1 MTDLLTS
8 PAPPAPA
15 VADAKP
21 AGHPKRWLILAV
33 VLAAECM
40 DLLDGMIVNVAAPAI
55 SRDLGASSTGLQWLV
70 GGYALTFA
78 IGLITGAR
86 LGDIYGRRRLFLIG
100 VAGFTAS
107 SVLCGLAP
115 TTGTLIA
122 ARLVQGLFA
131 ALLIPQGFGIIRQ
144 VFPPDEIGKAFGL
157 FGPVIG
163 LSAVL
168 GPVLGGALVD
178 LDILGAGWRTIF
190 LINVPLG
197 LAALVGAARLL
208 PESRA
213 ERPPTLDLLGAALV
227 SLGAA
232 LLIYPL
238 IQGRELDWP
247 WWTFASIAASFV
259 VFFAFAA
266 LARRRERE
274 GVSPLVTPSLFRK
287 QAFTGGLATALVFF
301 AGMIGMIFTLTLCL
315 QIGLHYSAIHSGAS
329 LIAWSLGTA
338 IGAGTGAAVLAPRFG
353 RRTLHAGVALML
365 AGVLS
370 MLWVVHSAGS
380 GLTTWDLVLPELLGG
395 AGMGMVLAPLFD
407 IILAG
412 VDDDEVGSASGT
424 LNAVQ
429 QLGGALGVAV
439 LGTLFF
445 SAAAAHGF
453 LVAFER
459 TLWVESG
466 VLVATA
472 ALVFL
477 LPMRAR
483 EEVPA

>member
-1 MTDLLTS
+1 M
-8 PAPPAPA
+8 
-15 VADAKP
+15 
-21 AGHPKRWLILAV
+21 
-33 VLAAECM
+33 
-40 DLLDGMIVNVAAPAI
+40 
-55 SRDLGASSTGLQWLV
+55 
-70 GGYALTFA
+70 
-78 IGLITGAR
+78 
-86 LGDIYGRRRLFLIG
+86 
-100 VAGFTAS
+100 
-107 SVLCGLAP
+107 
-115 TTGTLIA
+115 
-122 ARLVQGLFA
+122 
-131 ALLIPQGFGIIRQ
+131 
-144 VFPPDEIGKAFGL
+144 
-157 FGPVIG
+157 
-163 LSAVL
+163 
-168 GPVLGGALVD
+168 
-178 LDILGAGWRTIF
+178 
-190 LINVPLG
+190 
-197 LAALVGAARLL
+197 
-208 PESRA
+208 
-213 ERPPTLDLLGAALV
+213 
-227 SLGAA
+227 
-232 LLIYPL
+232 LIYPL

-315 QIGLHYSAIHSGAS
+315 QIGLHYSAVHSGAS

-353 RRTLHAGVALML
+353 RRTLHAGLALML

-483 EEVPA
+483 EEAPPRSQLPSAPGRALSSAAYFPMQDPMAVRVATTRRAPGSERWLPHAVIATTFVVVLPAVLVSLLVPGRQPRSAGALAAARRGAVAGCGERRRRDLEPSPRVAGPRVRRPDAVGLAAPLGRRAAAGPGREAARHRSAGRQPRGADRPQRTAGGA

>member
-1 MTDLLTS
+1 
-8 PAPPAPA
+8 
-15 VADAKP
+15 
-21 AGHPKRWLILAV
+21 
-33 VLAAECM
+33 M

-55 SRDLGASSTGLQWLV
+55 SRDLGASSTGLQWMV

-100 VAGFTAS
+100 VTGFTVS

-122 ARLVQGLFA
+122 ARLIQGLFA
-131 ALLIPQGFGIIRQ
+131 AILIPQGFGIIRQ

-178 LDILGAGWRTIF
+178 LDVLGAGWRTIF

-197 LAALVGAARLL
+197 VAALVDCAVPGAGWPGSCLTIWPLGVAGRGGAPRLL

-227 SLGAA
+227 SLGAG

-247 WWTFASIAASFV
+247 WWTFASIAAGFV
-259 VFFAFAA
+259 VFGAFAA
-266 LARRRERE
+266 LARRRERA

-287 QAFTGGLATALVFF
+287 RAFTGGLATALVFF
-301 AGMIGMIFTLTLCL
+301 AGMIGMVFTLTLCL
-315 QIGLHYSAIHSGAS
+315 QIGLHYTAVHSGAS
-329 LIAWSLGTA
+329 LVAWSLGTA
-338 IGAGTGAAVLAPRFG
+338 IGAGTGAGVLAPRFG
-353 RRTLHAGVALML
+353 RRTLHGGLVLML

-380 GLTTWDLVLPELLGG
+380 GLTSWDLAVPELLGG

-407 IILAG
+407 IVLAG

-429 QLGGALGVAV
+429 QLGAALGVAV

-445 SAAAAHGF
+445 SAAAHHGF

-483 EEVPA
+483 EEVPAQV

>member
-1 MTDLLTS
+1 VFDM
-8 PAPPAPA
+8 A
-15 VADAKP
+15 
-21 AGHPKRWLILAV
+21 HPKRWLILFV

-40 DLLDGMIVNVAAPAI
+40 DLLDGMIVNVAAPTI
-55 SRDLGASSTGLQWLV
+55 SRDLHTGSTGLQWMV

-86 LGDIYGRRRLFLIG
+86 LGDIYGRRRLFLLG
-100 VAGFTAS
+100 LAGFTVAS
-107 SVLCGLAP
+107 ILCGAAP
-115 TTGTLIA
+115 STGALIA

-131 ALLIPQGFGIIRQ
+131 AILIPQGFGIIRQ
-144 VFPPDEIGKAFGL
+144 VFPPDELGKAFGL

-178 LDILGAGWRTIF
+178 LDLLGAGWRTIF
-190 LINVPLG
+190 LVNVPLG
-197 LAALVGAARLL
+197 LAALAAGSRLL

-213 ERPPTLDLLGAALV
+213 EHAPTLDLAGAALV
-227 SLGAA
+227 SVAAA

-238 IQGRELDWP
+238 IQGRELGWP
-247 WWTFASIAASFV
+247 AWTYASMAAGIAGFGLFAV
-259 VFFAFAA
+259 
-266 LARRRERE
+266 LARRRVAAGR
-274 GVSPLVTPSLFRK
+274 SPLVTPSLFGKR
-287 QAFTGGLATALVFF
+287 AFSGGIVTALVFF
-301 AGMIGMIFTLTLCL
+301 AGMIGLVFSLTLCL
-315 QIGLHYSAIHSGAS
+315 QVGLQYSAIHAGAS

-338 IGAGTGAAVLAPRFG
+338 IGAGSGAAVLAPRFG
-353 RRTLHAGVALML
+353 RHTLHAGVAVML

-370 MLWVVHSAGS
+370 MLWVVHSAGD
-380 GLTTWDLVLPELLGG
+380 GLSTWDLVVPELLGG
-395 AGMGMVLAPLFD
+395 AGMGMVLSPLFD

-424 LNAVQ
+424 LNAIQ

-439 LGTLFF
+439 IGTLFF
-445 SAAAAHGF
+445 SAAARHGF
-453 LVAFER
+453 VAAFER

-466 VLVATA
+466 ILVATA

-483 EEVPA
+483 EEAAA

>member
-1 MTDLLTS
+1 M
-8 PAPPAPA
+8 
-15 VADAKP
+15 
-21 AGHPKRWLILAV
+21 

-55 SRDLGASSTGLQWLV
+55 SRDLGASSTGLQWMV

-238 IQGRELDWP
+238 IQGREARL
-247 WWTFASIAASFV
+247 AVRGRSRSIAASFV

-266 LARRRERE
+266 LARRARARGRLAARHAEPVPQAGVHERARDRARVLR
-274 GVSPLVTPSLFRK
+274 GHDRRDAV
-287 QAFTGGLATALVFF
+287 
-301 AGMIGMIFTLTLCL
+301 TLTLCL
-315 QIGLHYSAIHSGAS
+315 QIG
-329 LIAWSLGTA
+329 
-338 IGAGTGAAVLAPRFG
+338 AALLRRSTPARRPDRRGRSAPRSAPSSARPCSRRARARG
-353 RRTLHAGVALML
+353 RCTSAYALML
-365 AGVLS
+365 VANVADDRCAS
-370 MLWVVHSAGS
+370 CTRTDSA
-380 GLTTWDLVLPELLGG
+380 
-395 AGMGMVLAPLFD
+395 
-407 IILAG
+407 
-412 VDDDEVGSASGT
+412 
-424 LNAVQ
+424 
-429 QLGGALGVAV
+429 
-439 LGTLFF
+439 
-445 SAAAAHGF
+445 
-453 LVAFER
+453 
-459 TLWVESG
+459 
-466 VLVATA
+466 
-472 ALVFL
+472 
-477 LPMRAR
+477 
-483 EEVPA
+483 

>member
-1 MTDLLTS
+1 MSDLLPS
-8 PAPPAPA
+8 PTA
-15 VADAKP
+15 
-21 AGHPKRWLILAV
+21 HPKRWLILAV

-55 SRDLGASSTGLQWLV
+55 SRDLHASSTGLQWMV

-86 LGDIYGRRRLFLIG
+86 LGDIDGRRRLFLLG

-115 TTGTLIA
+115 TTGTLIT
-122 ARLVQGLFA
+122 ARLIQGLFA
-131 ALLIPQGFGIIRQ
+131 AILIPQGFGIIRQ

-178 LDILGAGWRTIF
+178 LDILGAG
-190 LINVPLG
+190 
-197 LAALVGAARLL
+197 
-208 PESRA
+208 
-213 ERPPTLDLLGAALV
+213 
-227 SLGAA
+227 

-259 VFFAFAA
+259 VFGAFAA

-301 AGMIGMIFTLTLCL
+301 AGMIGMIFSLTLCL
-315 QIGLHYSAIHSGAS
+315 QIGLHYSAVHSGVS

-338 IGAGTGAAVLAPRFG
+338 IGAGSGAAVLAPKFG
-353 RRTLHAGVALML
+353 RRTLHAGVVLML
-365 AGVLS
+365 AGLLS
-370 MLWVVHSAGS
+370 MLWVVHTAGS
-380 GLTTWDLVLPELLGG
+380 GLTTWDLVFPELLGG

-445 SAAAAHGF
+445 SAAASHGF

-459 TLWVESG
+459 TLWVESA

-483 EEVPA
+483 EEAAA